1 MIWHRRAIFLL
12 ILLTAPRS
20 SGTAGSR
27 PAHTAPKAYDLWV
40 DFEHDTIG
48 SAMTAKELA
57 ASSHGAKG
65 AWVTSQQAGLL
76 TTRADAQC
84 PAHAVT
90 GDAGTRGMQYSSPT
104 GAIGMI
110 VYELPAEKNAVSV
123 GLWYKTGAS
132 YPWGEGPH
140 FVSFFNPTDGPTIR
154 LSDERDSLD
163 NERQIRVSP
172 GNSGVTTG
180 RVRGIS
186 DNAWYWVTMK
196 FVKGSTGSL
205 SVYDSSLELV
215 GTTTYVDGTRA
226 VVTAV
231 ELGNSK
237 STYPPNN
244 YTVDFDD
251 FEMDTTDAAFPL
263 MPPQA
268 ERLGKAQTEGS
279 KRSQVFHRRPDSCS
293 TATLGC
299 VVL

>member
-1 MIWHRRAIFLL
+1 MISHHRAIFLV
-12 ILLTAPRS
+12 ILLAAPRS
-20 SGTAGSR
+20 GGTADPR
-27 PAHTAPKAYDLWV
+27 PTHTAARGYDLWV
-40 DFEHDTIG
+40 DFEQDTIG
-48 SAMTAKELA
+48 GAMTARELA

-65 AWVTSQQAGLL
+65 TWVTSQQAGLL

-84 PAHAVT
+84 PAHTVT
-90 GDAGTRGMQYSSPT
+90 GDAGTRGMQYSSST

-110 VYELPAEKNAVSV
+110 VYNLPAEKNAVSI

-140 FVSFFNPTDGPTIR
+140 FMSFFNPTDGPTMR

-172 GNSGVTTG
+172 ENSGKTTG
-180 RVRGIS
+180 RVTGIS

-205 SVYDSSLELV
+205 SVYDSSLNLV
-215 GTTTYVDGTRA
+215 GTTTYVDGTNA
-226 VVTAV
+226 AVTAI

-237 STYPPNN
+237 RTYPPNN

-251 FEMDTTDAAFPL
+251 FEINTTDAAFPL
-263 MPPQA
+263 MPPQVGA
-268 ERLGKAQTEGS
+268 AQKGTD
-279 KRSQVFHRRPDSCS
+279 RRK
-293 TATLGC
+293 
-299 VVL
+299 

>member
-1 MIWHRRAIFLL
+1 MISHRRAIFLA

-20 SGTAGSR
+20 SGTAASR
-27 PAHTAPKAYDLWV
+27 PAHTAAKAYDLWV
-40 DFEHDTIG
+40 DFEQDTIDG
-48 SAMTAKELA
+48 AMTARELA

-65 AWVTSQQAGLL
+65 TWATSQQVGLL

-84 PAHAVT
+84 PLQAVT
-90 GDAGTRGMQYSSPT
+90 GDAGTRGMQYSSST

-110 VYELPAEKNAVSV
+110 IYNLPAEKNALSI

-140 FVSFFNPTDGPTIR
+140 FMSFFNPTDGPTMR

-172 GNSGVTTG
+172 ETSGGTTG
-180 RVRGIS
+180 RVTEIS
-186 DNAWYWVTMK
+186 DNTWYWVTMK

-205 SVYDSSLELV
+205 SVYDTSLHLV
-215 GTTTYVDGTRA
+215 GTTTYVDRTNA
-226 VVTAV
+226 AVTAI

-237 STYPPNN
+237 RTYPPNN

-263 MPPQA
+263 MPPQVGA
-268 ERLGKAQTEGS
+268 MQRGTDRK
-279 KRSQVFHRRPDSCS
+279 K
-293 TATLGC
+293 
-299 VVL
+299 